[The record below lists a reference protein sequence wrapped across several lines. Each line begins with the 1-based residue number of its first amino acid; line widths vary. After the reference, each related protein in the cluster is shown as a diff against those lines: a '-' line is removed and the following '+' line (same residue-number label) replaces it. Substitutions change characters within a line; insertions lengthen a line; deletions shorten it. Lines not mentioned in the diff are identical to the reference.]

1 MMTWMSLTRIA
12 ITGAAALAL
21 MPAVAMAADDGNNLF
36 AGTLLQSL
44 AAIIAFVILLV
55 VLRKFAWGPILSGLQ
70 DREAK
75 IKGDLEEAEKAA
87 NEANATLTEYKA
99 KLADAQEQARAMI
112 DQSRDDA
119 QRVAAEIKDDTQ
131 NEINQMKERAQ
142 QDIGAAKEQA
152 LGEIYQQTA
161 ALATDVAGR
170 ILQRQINETDQQRL
184 VDESLGQLKRGD

>member
-1 MMTWMSLTRIA
+1 MTWMSLTRIA

-21 MPAVAMAADDGNNLF
+21 MPAVALAADDGNNLF

-112 DQSRDDA
+112 DQSRADA

-170 ILQRQINETDQQRL
+170 ILQRQIDETDQQRL

>member
-1 MMTWMSLTRIA
+1 MTWMSLTRIA

-21 MPAVAMAADDGNNLF
+21 MPAVALAADDGNNLF

-170 ILQRQINETDQQRL
+170 ILQRQIDETDQQRL

>member
-1 MMTWMSLTRIA
+1 MTWMSLTRIA

-170 ILQRQINETDQQRL
+170 ILQRQIDETDQQRL

>member
-1 MMTWMSLTRIA
+1 MTWMSLTRIV

-21 MPAVAMAADDGNNLF
+21 MPAVALAADDENNLF

-112 DQSRDDA
+112 DQSRGDA

>member
-1 MMTWMSLTRIA
+1 
-12 ITGAAALAL
+12 
-21 MPAVAMAADDGNNLF
+21 
-36 AGTLLQSL
+36 
-44 AAIIAFVILLV
+44 
-55 VLRKFAWGPILSGLQ
+55 
-70 DREAK
+70 
-75 IKGDLEEAEKAA
+75 
-87 NEANATLTEYKA
+87 
-99 KLADAQEQARAMI
+99 MI
-112 DQSRDDA
+112 DQSRGDA

-170 ILQRQINETDQQRL
+170 ILQRQIDETDQQRQ

>member
-1 MMTWMSLTRIA
+1 MTWMSLTRIA

-161 ALATDVAGR
+161 SLATDVAGR
-170 ILQRQINETDQQRL
+170 ILQRQIDETDQQRL

>member
-1 MMTWMSLTRIA
+1 MTWMSLTRIA

-21 MPAVAMAADDGNNLF
+21 MPAVALAADDGNNLF

-112 DQSRDDA
+112 DQSRGDA

-170 ILQRQINETDQQRL
+170 ILQRQIDETDQQRL